1 MEFLHNF
8 CILDFIFSSS
18 GPTTSNEIFF
28 LSFSIISLTT
38 SAKSKIPLSLF
49 NLPRNN
55 KSIVSS
61 EIFNCSL
68 TIFLLSKFGKN
79 LDVSTPHIDP
89 FARTFKKSLFTT
101 FSSSKI
107 FFVNYIL
114 LKHLWIVYI
123 LTYLYFLI

>member
-49 NLPRNN
+49 NLP
-55 KSIVSS
+55 K
-61 EIFNCSL
+61 
-68 TIFLLSKFGKN
+68 TIKVLFLQKY
-79 LDVSTPHIDP
+79 STV
-89 FARTFKKSLFTT
+89 L
-101 FSSSKI
+101 
-107 FFVNYIL
+107 
-114 LKHLWIVYI
+114 
-123 LTYLYFLI
+123 